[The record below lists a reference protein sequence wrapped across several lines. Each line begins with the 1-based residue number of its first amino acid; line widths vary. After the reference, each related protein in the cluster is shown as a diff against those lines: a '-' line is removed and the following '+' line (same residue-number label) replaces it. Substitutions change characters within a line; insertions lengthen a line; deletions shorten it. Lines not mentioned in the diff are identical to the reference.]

1 MTRIKTCWTL
11 VQHSGYGYGGNEG
24 FAQGLELRSIE
35 TVGERNRVLKAGGVI
50 YDDYEAAMVAENNG
64 MYPKGY
70 EGIYPNAQGTF
81 SDKEVDGLKIY
92 IPDRTPVGA

>member
-1 MTRIKTCWTL
+1 MTRVKTCWTL

-50 YDDYEAAMVAENNG
+50 YDDYEAAMVAEMNG
-64 MYPKGY
+64 MYPKGTV
-70 EGIYPNAQGTF
+70 GIYPQAQGTF
-81 SDKEVDGLKIY
+81 SKQKVDDLAIY
-92 IPDRTPVGA
+92 IPDRTPVKA